1 LWVLDVKLKY
11 PLPLAGDSEA
21 RPRGDVHMSSRYEE
35 LLEELLKPSPL
46 ELHSTGLSR
55 ATWLI
60 FIGVVLFIGALIDSI
75 TRPSSDLSPLFVGWL
90 LAGIF
95 GLAGYVKIMSTLKF
109 ERLKLAAHMF
119 RSMNL
124 YAYIA
129 MKQGNREALLLLSD
143 VGREEYGFVIGAFR
157 DAGINTEQYFVQ
169 DAIKN
174 MEKLSEP
181 PYILVY
187 RSGILD
193 VPATLMTHY
202 TLRGVT
208 SLLALL
214 ALILFGLLMLM
225 TTIIGA
231 PIFIYLTGRTLRNH
245 AIRENKVRRAL
256 GLPETPEEAP
266 DIRGLL
272 LSILSAGL
280 YLPIYARKLARSVDE
295 HIRAQLTKDIML
307 MESIKQSVVGSES
320 SES

>member
-1 LWVLDVKLKY
+1 
-11 PLPLAGDSEA
+11 
-21 RPRGDVHMSSRYEE
+21 MSSRYEE

-46 ELHSTGLSR
+46 ELHSSGLSR
-55 ATWLI
+55 AAWLI
-60 FIGVVLFIGALIDSI
+60 FIGVVLFIGALIGSI
-75 TRPSSDLSPLFVGWL
+75 IEPSSALFLLFMGWL
-90 LAGIF
+90 LAGLS
-95 GLAGYVKIMSTLKF
+95 GLAGYANIVSTLRF

-129 MKQGNREALLLLSD
+129 MKRGNREALLLLSD

-157 DAGINTEQYFVQ
+157 ATGVNAEQYVQ
-169 DAIKN
+169 DTFKTA
-174 MEKLSEP
+174 EKVFEP

-202 TLRGVT
+202 TLRGIS
-208 SLLALL
+208 SLLALF
-214 ALILFGLLMLM
+214 AFILFGLLMLM
-225 TTIIGA
+225 GTIIGA
-231 PIFIYLTGRTLRNH
+231 PILIYLTGRALRNH

-280 YLPIYARKLARSVDE
+280 YLPIYARKLARSVDG